1 MMVDLITLLASTLA
15 LPHIEAYKQIDSK
28 YEGMERRFLFWMNVD
43 GNLSTI
49 HGRILVKDTGPA
61 EDAQFYNPQ
70 IIEAPS
76 TAFRTLVDASIST
89 YLAANPEIEKWQ
101 YRQIDETGE
110 WAKIKIWENDGADNI
125 EEKLLFV
132 YKDNGGLTARPLTV
146 ELPEPFG

>member
-1 MMVDLITLLASTLA
+1 MVDLATLLANTLA
-15 LPHIEAYKQIDSK
+15 LPHIEAYKEIDSK
-28 YEGMERRFLFWMNVD
+28 YDGMERRYLFWMKVD

-49 HGRILVKDTGPA
+49 HGRILVKDSGLPA

-70 IIEAPS
+70 IVDIPS
-76 TAFRTLVDASIST
+76 TAFRTLVEANIPT
-89 YLAANPEIEKWQ
+89 YLAAHLEIEKWQ

-146 ELPEPFG
+146 ELVEPFG